1 MDPLEELIRAQ
12 PGLSIALGVLGLVV
26 GSFLNVVIH
35 RLPKMMEQQWERE
48 CAEFLGEES
57 LGEESLGEEALS
69 EEALSK
75 KSRGESLPEEK
86 PYSLAFPGSHCP
98 SCGAEITALQNI
110 PVLSYLFLRGR
121 CANCGVRIPIR
132 YPIIELLTAILW
144 ILCGLSFG
152 VSNALA
158 ASMLL
163 TAVLISLTAIDF
175 DHQLLPDSLTL
186 PLLWMGLLINID
198 GTFVGLE
205 SAVLGAVF
213 GYLSLWSVY
222 WLFKIITGKEGMG
235 YGDFKLLAALGAWFG
250 LAALPT
256 IILLSSLVGA
266 VIGIT
271 LIVTGRQ
278 NRETPMPFGPFLAGA
293 GLIHLFY
300 PNVLMGFIAGAI

>member
-1 MDPLEELIRAQ
+1 MDPLEELIRGQ

-35 RLPKMMEQQWERE
+35 RLPKMMERQRERE
-48 CAEFLGEES
+48 CGEFLGEEFH
-57 LGEESLGEEALS
+57 GEQLS
-69 EEALSK
+69 ET
-75 KSRGESLPEEK
+75 R

-98 SCGAEITALQNI
+98 SCGAEITALQNV

-121 CANCGVRIPIR
+121 CAHCGVGISVR
-132 YPIIELLTAILW
+132 YPLVELTTAATW
-144 ILCGLSFG
+144 VLCGLSFG

-158 ASMLL
+158 AAMLL
-163 TAVLISLTAIDF
+163 TAVLISLTAIDL

-186 PLLWMGLLINID
+186 PLLWVGLLINID
-198 GTFVGLE
+198 ATFVPLE

-213 GYLSLWSVY
+213 GYLCLWSVY

-250 LAALPT
+250 LSALPT
-256 IILLSSLVGA
+256 IVLLSSLVGA
-266 VIGIT
+266 VIGIM

-278 NRETPMPFGPFLAGA
+278 SRETPMPFGPFLAGA

-300 PNVLMGFIAGAI
+300 PKFLMGWIAGTL

>member
-1 MDPLEELIRAQ
+1 MDPLEELLRAQ
-12 PGLSIALGVLGLVV
+12 PSLSIALGVLGLVV

-48 CAEFLGEES
+48 CAEFLGEEFR
-57 LGEESLGEEALS
+57 GEESL
-69 EEALSK
+69 
-75 KSRGESLPEEK
+75 ESK

-98 SCGAEITALQNI
+98 SCNAEIKPLQNI

-121 CANCGVRIPIR
+121 CAICSVSIPIR
-132 YPIIELLTAILW
+132 YPLIELLTAAIW

-152 VSNALA
+152 VNNALA
-158 ASMLL
+158 AAMFL
-163 TAVLISLTAIDF
+163 TAVLISLTAIDL

-186 PLLWMGLLINID
+186 PLLWVGLLINID
-198 GTFVGLE
+198 ATFVSLE

-213 GYLSLWSVY
+213 GYLCLWSVY

-250 LAALPT
+250 LSALPT
-256 IILLSSLVGA
+256 IVLLSSLVGA
-266 VIGIT
+266 IIGIA

-278 NRETPMPFGPFLAGA
+278 SRETPMPFGPFLVGA

-300 PNVLMGFIAGAI
+300 PNVLIGWIAGVV

>member
-35 RLPKMMEQQWERE
+35 RLPKMMERQWERE
-48 CAEFLGEES
+48 CAEFVGEEFR
-57 LGEESLGEEALS
+57 GEELHET
-69 EEALSK
+69 
-75 KSRGESLPEEK
+75 K

-98 SCGAEITALQNI
+98 SCGAEITALQNV
-110 PVLSYLFLRGR
+110 PLFSYLSLRGR
-121 CANCGVRIPIR
+121 CAHCGIAISIR
-132 YPIIELLTAILW
+132 YPLIELLTAVIW

-152 VSNALA
+152 VGNALA
-158 ASMLL
+158 AAMLL
-163 TAVLISLTAIDF
+163 TGVLLALTAIDL

-186 PLLWMGLLINID
+186 PLLWVGLLINID
-198 GTFVGLE
+198 ATFVSLE

-213 GYLSLWSVY
+213 GYLCLWSVY

-250 LAALPT
+250 LSALPT
-256 IILLSSLVGA
+256 IVLLSSLVGA
-266 VIGIT
+266 VIGIA

-278 NRETPMPFGPFLAGA
+278 SRETPMPFGPFLAGA

-300 PNVLMGFIAGAI
+300 PDVLIGWIAGVV

>member
-35 RLPKMMEQQWERE
+35 RLPKMMELQWERE
-48 CAEFLGEES
+48 CAEFLGEEFR
-57 LGEESLGEEALS
+57 GEESPES
-69 EEALSK
+69 E
-75 KSRGESLPEEK
+75 

-98 SCGAEITALQNI
+98 SCNTEIKPLQNI

-121 CANCGVRIPIR
+121 CANCSVSIPIR
-132 YPIIELLTAILW
+132 YPLIELLTAAIW

-158 ASMLL
+158 AAMFL
-163 TAVLISLTAIDF
+163 TAVLISLTAIDL
-175 DHQLLPDSLTL
+175 DHQLLPDNLTL
-186 PLLWMGLLINID
+186 PLLWVGLLINID
-198 GTFVGLE
+198 ATFVPLE

-213 GYLSLWSVY
+213 GYLCLWSVY

-250 LAALPT
+250 LNALPT
-256 IILLSSLVGA
+256 IVLLSSLVGA
-266 VIGIT
+266 VIGVA
-271 LIVTGRQ
+271 LIVMRRQ
-278 NRETPMPFGPFLAGA
+278 DRETPMPFGPFLAGA

-300 PNVLMGFIAGAI
+300 PNVLMGWIAGTL

>member
-12 PGLSIALGVLGLVV
+12 PGLSIALGVLGLTV

-48 CAEFLGEES
+48 CAEFLGKETPES
-57 LGEESLGEEALS
+57 E
-69 EEALSK
+69 
-75 KSRGESLPEEK
+75 

-98 SCGAEITALQNI
+98 SCNAEIKPIQNI

-121 CANCGVRIPIR
+121 CANCSVSIPIR
-132 YPIIELLTAILW
+132 YPLVELLTAVIW
-144 ILCGLSFG
+144 VLCGLSFG

-158 ASMLL
+158 AAMFL
-163 TAVLISLTAIDF
+163 TAVLISLTAIDL
-175 DHQLLPDSLTL
+175 DHQLLPDNLTL
-186 PLLWMGLLINID
+186 PLLWVGLLINID
-198 GTFVGLE
+198 ATFVPVE

-213 GYLSLWSVY
+213 GYLCLWSVY

-250 LAALPT
+250 VSALPT
-256 IILLSSLVGA
+256 IVLISSLVGA
-266 VIGIT
+266 VTGIA
-271 LIVTGRQ
+271 LIVMRRQ
-278 NRETPMPFGPFLAGA
+278 DRETPMPFGPFLAGA

-300 PNVLMGFIAGAI
+300 PDVLMVWIAGTL

>member
-35 RLPKMMEQQWERE
+35 RLPKMMERQWERE
-48 CAEFLGEES
+48 CAEFLGEEFR
-57 LGEESLGEEALS
+57 GEESPES
-69 EEALSK
+69 E
-75 KSRGESLPEEK
+75 

-98 SCGAEITALQNI
+98 SCNAEIKPLQNI

-121 CANCGVRIPIR
+121 CANCSVSIPIR
-132 YPIIELLTAILW
+132 YPLIELLTAALW

-158 ASMLL
+158 AAMFL
-163 TAVLISLTAIDF
+163 TAVLISLTAIDL
-175 DHQLLPDSLTL
+175 DHQLLPDNLTL
-186 PLLWMGLLINID
+186 PLLWVGLLINID
-198 GTFVGLE
+198 ATFVPLE

-213 GYLSLWSVY
+213 GYLCLWSVY

-250 LAALPT
+250 LSALPT
-256 IILLSSLVGA
+256 IVLLSSLVGA
-266 VIGIT
+266 AIGIG
-271 LIVTGRQ
+271 LIVMRRQ
-278 NRETPMPFGPFLAGA
+278 DRETPMPFGPFLAGA

-300 PNVLMGFIAGAI
+300 PNVLMGWIAGIL